1 MKDKEVRQIIMEEE
15 IRQNTVL
22 RMIPS
27 ECQVSKDVM
36 EALGSVFTQKLC
48 TGI

>member
-1 MKDKEVRQIIMEEE
+1 MNDKEVQQIIIEEE
-15 IRQNTVL
+15 LRQSTVL

-36 EALGSVFTQKLC
+36 EATSSVFMQK
-48 TGI
+48 